1 MYTNNFNTLS
11 NYGNLSDP
19 YSFSQYMPQPE
30 FNYLT
35 AFDTGNFNLDNVG
48 GTTNWADNLSKWAPT
63 GIDIFKNLAGL
74 YMGMQ
79 QYGLMKDQLNLA
91 KQTAERNYQAQK
103 NTVNASF
110 EDRQRA
116 RNAANP
122 GAYQDT
128 ASYMAQYGIK

>member
-11 NYGNLSDP
+11 NYGNLSDS

-30 FNYLT
+30 FNYST

-48 GTTNWADNLSKWAPT
+48 GTTNWADNLSKWAPL
-63 GIDIFKNLAGL
+63 GIDAFKALASL

-91 KQTAERNYQAQK
+91 KQTAERNY
-103 NTVNASF
+103 
-110 EDRQRA
+110 
-116 RNAANP
+116 
-122 GAYQDT
+122 
-128 ASYMAQYGIK
+128 

>member
-1 MYTNNFNTLS
+1 MLINTYANLPTTLTGTNAPTDWWGIPSIGLTDTYANLPTNFT
-11 NYGNLSDP
+11 
-19 YSFSQYMPQPE
+19 
-30 FNYLT
+30 
-35 AFDTGNFNLDNVG
+35 DTSASTNQWDNF
-48 GTTNWADNLSKWAPT
+48 SKWAPT
-63 GIDIFKNLAGL
+63 GIDIFKTLAGL

-79 QYGLMKDQLNLA
+79 QYGLMKDQLNLQ